1 MLRFRISRQHSS
13 SSCFSLSS
21 YKLTYECHHIPRH
34 WSQNLTDILKV
45 PLPPF
50 LHCTSFPIML
60 PPSFCSCTIHQ
71 VLWVWPAKYVL
82 NPSAQPLP
90 CAGHCSQVIVR
101 RSLSSFPDGLQQPP
115 RPLLPLPLP
124 RALSNFYQQ
133 WGWLKSTHGLP
144 FIAPYI
150 TSFLFTLYP
159 ISPFSF
165 SNIFPILLGAVRC
178 KQKST
183 VWGFLGGYGFPD
195 KKGWT
200 QPEQSTFCASIF
212 LSVWHTNLYLE
223 KKSSWHQEVE
233 SHALNLVER

>member
-1 MLRFRISRQHSS
+1 MNAIIFPGTEARILQTSLRSPFLLFFTVHLFPLCSLPHSVLVQSIKSCEFDLQSMSWIHQHSHYPVQVIVHRS
-13 SSCFSLSS
+13 SS
-21 YKLTYECHHIPRH
+21 
-34 WSQNLTDILKV
+34 
-45 PLPPF
+45 
-50 LHCTSFPIML
+50 
-60 PPSFCSCTIHQ
+60 
-71 VLWVWPAKYVL
+71 
-82 NPSAQPLP
+82 
-90 CAGHCSQVIVR
+90 AGHCHL
-101 RSLSSFPDGLQQPP
+101 SLMGCSSPP
-115 RPLLPLPLP
+115 PLLPLPLP

-133 WGWLKSTHGLP
+133 WGWLKSTRGLP

-200 QPEQSTFCASIF
+200 QPEQSTFCASVF